1 MKFLALKA
9 ALDKALPPPPAATKI
24 DPPPKLP
31 VIPFYSPKEKKQTVV
46 GGDILRTPVDRTAA
60 LVTRPAPWWAKAP
73 PEPPKPPEPLNP
85 PKRKKAPMSQSPELS
100 RTRHPAEDPRA
111 VNMGEKKS
119 EDMIN
124 AELAVEAVRRTKKSV
139 EDAEDLVARASDAR
153 AALDL
158 MANEWKESWFK
169 FLEGSDERLKRLRMD
184 RMAFDTETKLLMNSL
199 REVRQFFLDK
209 DHDAELVRLREFV
222 DLCERLQ
229 KLKSSGF
236 LDTVADTILKLS

>member
-1 MKFLALKA
+1 
-9 ALDKALPPPPAATKI
+9 
-24 DPPPKLP
+24 
-31 VIPFYSPKEKKQTVV
+31 
-46 GGDILRTPVDRTAA
+46 
-60 LVTRPAPWWAKAP
+60 
-73 PEPPKPPEPLNP
+73 
-85 PKRKKAPMSQSPELS
+85 MSQSPELS